1 MAVLLQF
8 KKKMESLAGFVLCFG
23 GDTSFIFPS
32 LLLHMLCFGEV
43 LSQGAKGGRR
53 IFHISTQI
61 ALLTFDD
68 VGMDACVIWKL
79 KYSGV

>member
-1 MAVLLQF
+1 MGVLLQF
-8 KKKMESLAGFVLCFG
+8 KKKWNHWQDLCCFG

-61 ALLTFDD
+61 VLLTFDD

>member
-23 GDTSFIFPS
+23 GDTSFIFP
-32 LLLHMLCFGEV
+32 
-43 LSQGAKGGRR
+43 GAKGGRR

-61 ALLTFDD
+61 VLLTFDD